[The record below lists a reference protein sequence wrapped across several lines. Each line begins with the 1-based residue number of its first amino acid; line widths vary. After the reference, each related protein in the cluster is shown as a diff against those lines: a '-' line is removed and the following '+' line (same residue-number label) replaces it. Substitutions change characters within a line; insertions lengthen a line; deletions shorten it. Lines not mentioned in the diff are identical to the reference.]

1 MILHIDA
8 PSTGRYRALI
18 LNMHRTRK
26 AVFVDRLGWNIPV
39 VDNEFEIDQFD
50 NEDAIYL
57 INGDPDTGHHLASVR
72 LLPSTGPHV
81 LGDLFPDL
89 CEDDPPCDDA
99 TWEITRL
106 CVSFGLDKEVA
117 LKARQ
122 KLAVGLV
129 EFALLHGIER
139 YTCVIETQHIP
150 ALIAPGW
157 VTRPLGAPKTID
169 GLTLGAFEMAI
180 GEQTLALM
188 AARWGGPTP
197 VLSFPEQKAA

>member
-1 MILHIDA
+1 MVLHIDY
-8 PSTGRYRALI
+8 PSAGRYQALI

-26 AVFVDRLGWNIPV
+26 AVFVDRLGWNVPV

-50 NEDAIYL
+50 NERAIYL
-57 INGDPDTGHHLASVR
+57 INADGETKHLASVR
-72 LLPSTGPHV
+72 LLPSKGPHV

-89 CEDDPPCDDA
+89 CEDGVPRDDQ

-106 CVSFGLDKEVA
+106 CVSFGLDKDVA

-129 EFALLHGIER
+129 EFALVNGITR
-139 YTCVIETQHIP
+139 YTCVIETQHIS

-157 VTRPLGAPKTID
+157 VARPLGPPKAVD
-169 GLTLGAFEMAI
+169 GLSLGAFELAI
-180 GEQTLALM
+180 GPQTFDLM
-188 AARWGGPTP
+188 VRRWGGPIP
-197 VLSFPEQKAA
+197 VLNFAEQKAA